1 MSRHHQ
7 QHRRRAYGRRQHE
20 VRERRQEIGA
30 AIEDGPDATIG
41 FHRDDADEAFVPF
54 GMPGPRLRW
63 AEAR

>member
-7 QHRRRAYGRRQHE
+7 QHRRRTYGRRQHE
-20 VRERRQEIGA
+20 VRERRQEVAVSFEEDVSA
-30 AIEDGPDATIG
+30 AAG